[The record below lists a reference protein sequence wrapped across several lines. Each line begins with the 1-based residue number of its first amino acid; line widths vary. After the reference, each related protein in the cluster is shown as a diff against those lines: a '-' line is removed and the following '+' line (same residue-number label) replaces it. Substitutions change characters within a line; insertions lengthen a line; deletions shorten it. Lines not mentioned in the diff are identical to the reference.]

1 MSVLFC
7 LSQEPFFKRRSPIKI
22 LYLPQQKARGE
33 NSVSTTTL
41 LLFRIITPKLGFPQL
56 LCNTQHIF
64 HKDSTIY
71 SLFYY
76 KKQIFKTNEKKA
88 AETEKVTVSS
98 NWTHTY
104 TYQQYY
110 HTTTDEEHTPLR
122 DLLIGVY
129 FFPYQFSNS
138 LLISCFISIL
148 QKHRTTTNDPK
159 EYIHTKVKTRNKII
173 RRTN

>member
-1 MSVLFC
+1 
-7 LSQEPFFKRRSPIKI
+7 
-22 LYLPQQKARGE
+22 
-33 NSVSTTTL
+33 VSTTTL

-76 KKQIFKTNEKKA
+76 KKQIFKTNEKKRPRLQKSSYL
-88 AETEKVTVSS
+88 AELNLEL
-98 NWTHTY
+98 NTHMY

-129 FFPYQFSNS
+129 FFPYQFSIHYDF
-138 LLISCFISIL
+138 LLHFYFTET
-148 QKHRTTTNDPK
+148 QNH
-159 EYIHTKVKTRNKII
+159 NK
-173 RRTN
+173 